1 MKNLALEMRP
11 KNLSEIYGQQTVISA
26 LQNHLILGNT
36 SVGYI
41 FSGPTGTGKT
51 TLAHILVKE
60 LYITE
65 VVVLNAADEN
75 GIDSIRKIVES
86 AEYRAFDGGFRAFI
100 LEEAQQLTIQAQNVL
115 LPVLEKKDLPSIFIF
130 TTTEPQ
136 KLLKPLRDRCLSF
149 ALVGLSQQD
158 RALLIE
164 KAIQHIGK
172 TSSDASPIISG
183 ICQAGLY
190 LPREIINAVEGWAN
204 GLTPEQA
211 VQSNEAEFIDI
222 ARLVFKFDWYALS
235 IELKKLKN
243 TDSKA
248 LRQVISGYGKT
259 LLLTNIKDCDR
270 IAVLL
275 RELALYQSHEPSVDF
290 GALVAILSKS
300 CQFTK

>member
-11 KNLSEIYGQQTVISA
+11 YSLSEIYGQQTVVSA
-26 LQNHLILGNT
+26 LESHIKSGNT

-60 LYITE
+60 LGIEETE
-65 VVVLNAADEN
+65 IDVRNSADEN
-75 GIDSIRKIVES
+75 GVDDVRKIVES
-86 AEYRAFDGGFRAFI
+86 SLSNPFKGPFRAFI
-100 LEEAQQLTIQAQNVL
+100 LEEAQQLTTQAQNVL
-115 LPVLEKKDLPSIFIF
+115 LPVLEKKDLPSIFVF

-149 ALVGLSQQD
+149 ALAGLSQQD
-158 RALLIE
+158 RALLIG
-164 KAIQHIGK
+164 KAIQHVGK
-172 TSSDASPIISG
+172 TSNDASPIISG
-183 ICQAGLY
+183 ICQAGLT
-190 LPREIINAVEGWAN
+190 LPREIIAAVEGWSN

-211 VQSNEAEFIDI
+211 VQSSEAEFIGI
-222 ARLVFKFDWYALS
+222 ARLVFKFSWCALS

-248 LRQVISGYGKT
+248 LRQVIAGYGKT
-259 LLLTNIKDCDR
+259 LLLTNTKDCDR

-290 GALVAILSKS
+290 GALVAILSES
-300 CQFTK
+300 C

>member
-11 KNLSEIYGQQTVISA
+11 KNLSEIYGQQTVVSA
-26 LQNHLILGNT
+26 LQSHIKSGNT

-60 LYITE
+60 LGITE
-65 VVVLNAADEN
+65 VVVINAADFN
-75 GIDSIRKIVES
+75 GVDNIRSIVES
-86 AEYRAFDGGFRAFI
+86 AEYKPFKGPFRAFI
-100 LEEAQQLTIQAQNVL
+100 LEEAQQLTTQAQNVL
-115 LPVLEKKDLPSIFIF
+115 LPVLEKKDLPSIFVF

-136 KLLKPLRDRCLSF
+136 KLLKPLRDRCL
-149 ALVGLSQQD
+149 LYPLTGLSDQEIV
-158 RALLIE
+158 LLTA
-164 KAIQHIGK
+164 KAMKHVGK
-172 TSSDASPIISG
+172 ASDTNFILAAIAS
-183 ICQAGLY
+183 AGLT
-190 LPREIINAVEGWAN
+190 LPREIIVAVEGWSN

-211 VQSNEAEFIDI
+211 VQSSEAEFIDI
-222 ARLVFKFDWYALS
+222 ARLVFKFGWYALS

-248 LRQVISGYGKT
+248 LRQVIAGYGKT
-259 LLLTNIKDCDR
+259 LLLTNTKDCDK